1 MPNQCWFMWFTCCI
15 WCFQVWNSINWLENG
30 QSVKITVVHVLRFS
44 SKKSRE
50 YENLTGC
57 SIRPVSLCGTRWLED
72 VPVAKT
78 ALLIWPHIEKYRTT
92 TLAKPENKIP
102 IIQSF
107 QNLKEHVLDPLS
119 TAKL

>member
-1 MPNQCWFMWFTCCI
+1 M
-15 WCFQVWNSINWLENG
+15 
-30 QSVKITVVHVLRFS
+30 
-44 SKKSRE
+44 
-50 YENLTGC
+50 
-57 SIRPVSLCGTRWLED
+57 
-72 VPVAKT
+72 AKT

-92 TLAKPENKIP
+92 TLAKPKSKIP